1 MDTENENET
10 PNSCS
15 APTSD
20 NIYVFN
26 NMQSQVFIK
35 SFEVI

>member
-15 APTSD
+15 ALTSD

-26 NMQSQVFIK
+26 NMQLKVFIR
-35 SFEVI
+35 SFRVI